1 MRPLSRQKQR
11 VFGLVCSNSHMKAEF
26 LAVFCS
32 VKPNTG
38 GEGCDR
44 TLIPRTGRSDASR
57 QKAKQTVA
65 ILQAARQ
72 KQCCSFLF
80 PPLTDNNNTTR

>member
-1 MRPLSRQKQR
+1 MRPLSRQMQR
-11 VFGLVCSNSHMKAEF
+11 VVGLVCSNSHMKAEF

-57 QKAKQTVA
+57 QKATDGRNLTSGEAKTV
-65 ILQAARQ
+65 LQ
-72 KQCCSFLF
+72 LF
-80 PPLTDNNNTTR
+80 VSTAD